1 VLPLRIIAVWE
12 LNSIATS
19 SLFQIRQKWAL
30 VYCIP
35 HDAFGISAWR
45 FPVKRFGFLLKV
57 KRDRI
62 EEYKEHHQEVWPE
75 MLDALRRTGWHNYS
89 LFMREDGLLFGYF
102 ETPDSFQ
109 SALEGMS
116 REEVN
121 ARWQKLMAPCFE
133 DLGGA
138 PADESMVELEEVFHL
153 D

>member
-1 VLPLRIIAVWE
+1 M
-12 LNSIATS
+12 
-19 SLFQIRQKWAL
+19 
-30 VYCIP
+30 
-35 HDAFGISAWR
+35 
-45 FPVKRFGFLLKV
+45 KRFGFLLKV
-57 KRDRI
+57 KLDRI
-62 EEYKEHHQEVWPE
+62 EEYKEHHQVVWPE

-121 ARWQKLMAPCFE
+121 ARWQKLMAPYFE

-138 PADESMVELEEVFHL
+138 QADDSMVELEEVFHL